1 MRCVGY
7 RQAWDVLENTLAAKE
22 LEERGIYAT
31 RQLAKRQITWLTNSI
46 ACEAFDCLQNNNA
59 DLISRRVEKFLE
71 V

>member
-7 RQAWDVLENTLAAKE
+7 RQAWAMLEGALPANE

-46 ACEAFDCLQNNNA
+46 ACEAFDCLKNNNA
-59 DLISRRVEKFLE
+59 DLIGRRIAEFHSV
-71 V
+71 